1 MTGLCASPLL
11 AESLMPCPLSPLE
24 PLVQGQ
30 RNATA
35 QAEDASLF
43 MSKDASIA
51 GLRRHMRSQRRALS
65 THEQR
70 LASAMTLG
78 LILRHPFFL
87 RARHIALFLPN
98 DGEIDISEL
107 LPIAWD
113 MNKHCYLPVLASPGQ
128 RLTFAPM
135 KKDSRLALNRYGIPE
150 PVVPH
155 HRLRQP
161 QQLDLVLAP
170 LVAFDLQGNRLG
182 MGGGYY
188 DRSFAFLRHRRHWRH
203 PHLVGVAH
211 DFQRVDRLPQQPWDV
226 PLEGIFTDQRFYP
239 AGRWLD

>member
-1 MTGLCASPLL
+1 MIVAEGLSRPA
-11 AESLMPCPLSPLE
+11 
-24 PLVQGQ
+24 
-30 RNATA
+30 
-35 QAEDASLF
+35 
-43 MSKDASIA
+43 
-51 GLRRHMRSQRRALS
+51 LRRKLRHARRQLTPAQ
-65 THEQR
+65 QR
-70 LASAMTLG
+70 LAARRLYRQ
-78 LILRHPFFL
+78 LAQHPRFR
-87 RARHIALFLPN
+87 RARHIALFLPK

-107 LPIAWD
+107 LPTAWD

-135 KKDSRLALNRYGIPE
+135 ERNSRLALNRYGIPE
-150 PVVPH
+150 PVVTH
-155 HRLRQP
+155 RRLRQP

-170 LVAFDLQGNRLG
+170 LVAFDVQGNRLG

-211 DFQRVDRLPQQPWDV
+211 DFQRVDRLPHQPWDV

-239 AGRWLD
+239 AGRWLDL